1 MQFGSVSVVAKT
13 SNDRRI
19 LRFRSSHQIADG
31 LALFAHHA
39 TLGDAGGWQR
49 AHERRPFAE

>member
-1 MQFGSVSVVAKT
+1 MQFGSMSVVAET
-13 SNDRRI
+13 CNDRPI
-19 LRFRSSHQIADG
+19 LRFRTAHQIADG

-49 AHERRPFAE
+49 AHERRPFTE

>member
-39 TLGDAGGWQR
+39 TLGDA
-49 AHERRPFAE
+49 